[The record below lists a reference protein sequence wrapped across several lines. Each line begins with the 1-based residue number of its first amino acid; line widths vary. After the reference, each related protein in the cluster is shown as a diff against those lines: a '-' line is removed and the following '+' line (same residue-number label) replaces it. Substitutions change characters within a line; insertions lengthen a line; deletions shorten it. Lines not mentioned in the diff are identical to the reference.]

1 MFLIIYVLNEIKIHI
16 NAFKKKKFMRL
27 IHNKNICYQFCQIII
42 EKNNNKLIKTNS

>member
-1 MFLIIYVLNEIKIHI
+1 MKLKYTSMLL
-16 NAFKKKKFMRL
+16 KKKKLMRL